1 MTSSAIIQK
10 SLKRNIKVQKN
21 KSKNLSGQHLLGV
34 IAMNAKVN
42 ISNRAGASFPVRRMD
57 FNFDNVPEYWMNGS
71 ASLTH
76 FMTALSALFPDG
88 EKLFIDSV
96 RAVRY
101 HPAIKDNEVLQKEI
115 SAFIGQEAMHTKE
128 HENFNDSAKRFGHD
142 VDKYERETGRLIQ
155 GTRKWFAR
163 VVKPFGMTQEMVD
176 LTATTALEHF
186 TATIASQLLTNE
198 YIQELMTDPTMSNM
212 WFWHAVEENEHKAV
226 AYDVYEAVFGKGIKA
241 YTLRTSA
248 LVIAMALIFSIQSS
262 FVIRLLKDDGKL
274 SFKELGTIY
283 KYAYSPSKGIIT
295 GMTKEM
301 LEYFKPGFHPNDL
314 DTVSLLET
322 WKAKLGL

>member
-1 MTSSAIIQK
+1 
-10 SLKRNIKVQKN
+10 
-21 KSKNLSGQHLLGV
+21 
-34 IAMNAKVN
+34 MNAKVN
-42 ISNRAGASFPVRRMD
+42 ISNRAGATFPVRRMD
-57 FNFDNVPEYWMNGS
+57 FNFDDVPEYWANDS
-71 ASLTH
+71 AGITH

-101 HPAIKDNEVLQKEI
+101 HPAIKDNQALQKEI

-128 HENFNDSAKRFGHD
+128 HENFNASAKRFGHD
-142 VDKYERETGRLIQ
+142 VEKYERETGVLIQ
-155 GTRKWFAR
+155 GARKWFAR

-186 TATIASQLLTNE
+186 TATIASQLLVNE
-198 YIQELMTDPTMSNM
+198 HIQKLMSDPTMSYM
-212 WFWHAVEENEHKAV
+212 WYWHAVEENEHKAV
-226 AYDVYEAVFGKGIKA
+226 AFDVYEAVFGKGIKA
-241 YTLRTSA
+241 YGLRTTA
-248 LVIAMALIFSIQSS
+248 LVVSMVLIFMAQSS
-262 FVIRLLKDDGKL
+262 FVVRLLKEDGKL
-274 SFKELGTIY
+274 NLKELGIIY

-301 LEYFKPGFHPNDL
+301 LAYFKPGFHPNDL

-322 WKAKLGL
+322 WKVKLGL